1 MSSGRTVYIAGAG
14 VAGLTLALALGK
26 FGARVVV
33 LERSKDV
40 QPLGTGVQIS
50 PNARRVLNQLGLD
63 KAVKANSFEPAGLD
77 VYAFRSR
84 LPVTTLP
91 LGESFIERYG
101 APYAVMHRADLVDA
115 LAKALKRFANVEL
128 LFGVRSFDAVS
139 HSRGVSVT
147 IDTADGEG
155 RSGRAFAFI
164 GADGV
169 NSRTRT
175 AMLEGPDARYSGS
188 VAWRALIDIEAMQ
201 GQVALDSTSLL
212 LGPGFHAVCYPLPR
226 HGKINVVLI
235 AKEKREL
242 ALGEAPPRA
251 PSLPWAMLKS
261 PRFEQLMQAA
271 EGLWGYWPIL
281 TVEADNWFNG
291 NIGLIGDAAHAMLP
305 FQAQGAAMAI
315 EDAAILAP
323 LLMTEPSA
331 ESTLARFTMMRRPRM
346 QRVVKRSRNNGRI
359 YHLEW
364 PFSAARNLVIRAG
377 GAQMQL
383 RRLDW
388 LYGYDSV
395 PEVERAPPRLL

>member
-91 LGESFIERYG
+91 LGESVIERYG

-188 VAWRALIDIEAMQ
+188 VAWRALIDIEAMH

-305 FQAQGAAMAI
+305 FQAQGAAMAV

-331 ESTLARFTMMRRPRM
+331 ESALARFTMMRRPRM